1 MTSRTAKIML
11 AATLTAAG
19 LSVAIASPAA
29 AAPAYCSASKS
40 GNGTT
45 AYCYASA
52 SGTQF
57 RAVAY
62 CRYLTPS
69 GSFDYSNFY
78 GPWRVQGDPL
88 SSLVACGAGWNFVSP
103 TAQLR

>member
-1 MTSRTAKIML
+1 MHSRIAKTVL

-19 LSVAIASPAA
+19 LSVALASPAA
-29 AAPAYCSASKS
+29 AAPAYCSASQS

-78 GPWRVQGDPL
+78 GVWRVQGDPL
-88 SSLVACGAGWNFVSP
+88 RSTVACGAGWNFVSP
-103 TAQLR
+103 NAQVR

>member
-1 MTSRTAKIML
+1 MS
-11 AATLTAAG
+11 AG
-19 LSVAIASPAA
+19 PTGWRSGRSLNRLQPAGVGA
-29 AAPAYCSASKS
+29 VP
-40 GNGTT
+40 

-69 GSFDYSNFY
+69 GSFDYANFH
-78 GPWRVQGDPL
+78 GVWRVQGDPYH
-88 SSLVACGAGWNFVSP
+88 SAVACGAGWSFLSP
-103 TAQLR
+103 NTQVR